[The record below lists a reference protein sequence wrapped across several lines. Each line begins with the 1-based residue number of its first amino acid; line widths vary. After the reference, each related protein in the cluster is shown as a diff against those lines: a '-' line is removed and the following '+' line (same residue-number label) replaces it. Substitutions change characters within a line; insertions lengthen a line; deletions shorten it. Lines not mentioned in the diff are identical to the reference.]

1 MSEIID
7 LQIFSLVASSVA
19 FEKMKTVLLFN
30 FPKKKKVLES
40 KIS

>member
-19 FEKMKTVLLFN
+19 FEKMKTALLFN
-30 FPKKKKVLES
+30 FSKKKKMLEG
-40 KIS
+40 KIN